1 MGTHG
6 RKHSAHSHCQVKL
19 THDST
24 FSESSARRS
33 RQMIYTAVV
42 YAAVFF
48 GKNERYHARRVR
60 MYSGL
65 SGYFL

>member
-1 MGTHG
+1 
-6 RKHSAHSHCQVKL
+6 
-19 THDST
+19 
-24 FSESSARRS
+24 
-33 RQMIYTAVV
+33 MIYTAVV